1 MNLFSIGLVIDTIGK
16 VLIGIAVLRVHRHI
30 FKERKIDADVLQAMR
45 REWLQSFTGIMLII
59 AGAILQLFFYQSS

>member
-30 FKERKIDADVLQAMR
+30 FKERKIDADVLEAMR